1 MFTAAEYHTLLKRC
15 PGDLQRFLAAL
26 SVARPSESAWED
38 AAMVRALDEQ
48 VSETMVRQLCS
59 KSLLDGCYS
68 LLERAGVAYQFS
80 DTIAELL
87 QKIAENRQAVRA
99 AMVAA
104 PEIEPDSESESSR
117 PARALPLAQQE
128 ASKKKLSSAFYY
140 WLGVGALG
148 VDLAYLLFA
157 ATYSTTVAALLGLGG
172 AAMLFQGRRMQMSG
186 AAAPSRRDEE
196 VVWRGDVGVVRFSE
210 AEADHVLETLLL
222 AKRLYQAL

>member
-15 PGDLQRFLAAL
+15 PEDLQRFLAAL

-48 VSETMVRQLCS
+48 VSEKMVRQLCS

-104 PEIEPDSESESSR
+104 PEIEPDSESSE
-117 PARALPLAQQE
+117 PAQALPLAQQE

-157 ATYSTTVAALLGLGG
+157 ATYSTTVAALLGLFG

-186 AAAPSRRDEE
+186 IAAPSRRDEE
-196 VVWRGDVGVVRFSE
+196 VVWSGDVSVVRFSE
-210 AEADHVLETLLL
+210 AEAEHVLETLLL
-222 AKRLYQAL
+222 AKRLYQVL

>member
-1 MFTAAEYHTLLKRC
+1 MFTAAEYHTLLKCC

-48 VSETMVRQLCS
+48 VSEKMVRQLCS

-68 LLERAGVAYQFS
+68 LLERADVAYQFS

-104 PEIEPDSESESSR
+104 PEPESSR
-117 PARALPLAQQE
+117 PARALPLVQQE

-140 WLGVGALG
+140 WLGVGVLG

-157 ATYSTTVAALLGLGG
+157 ATYSTTVAALLGLFG

-186 AAAPSRRDEE
+186 AAASSRRDEE
-196 VVWRGDVGVVRFSE
+196 VVWSGDVSVVRFSE

>member
-15 PGDLQRFLAAL
+15 PEDLQRFLAAL

-48 VSETMVRQLCS
+48 VSEKMVRQLCS

-104 PEIEPDSESESSR
+104 PEIETDSESSE
-117 PARALPLAQQE
+117 PAQALPLAQQE

-157 ATYSTTVAALLGLGG
+157 ATYSTTVAALLGLFG

-186 AAAPSRRDEE
+186 IAAPSRRDEE
-196 VVWRGDVGVVRFSE
+196 VVWSGDVSVVRFSE

>member
-15 PGDLQRFLAAL
+15 PEDLQRFLAAL

-48 VSETMVRQLCS
+48 VSEKMVRQLCS

-104 PEIEPDSESESSR
+104 PEIEPDSESSE
-117 PARALPLAQQE
+117 PAQALPLAQQE

-157 ATYSTTVAALLGLGG
+157 ATYSTTVAALLGLFG

-186 AAAPSRRDEE
+186 IAAPSRRDEE
-196 VVWRGDVGVVRFSE
+196 VVWSGDVSVVRFSE

>member
-15 PGDLQRFLAAL
+15 PEDLQRFLAAL

-48 VSETMVRQLCS
+48 VSEKMVSQLCS

-104 PEIEPDSESESSR
+104 PEPESSL

-148 VDLAYLLFA
+148 ADLAYLLFA
-157 ATYSTTVAALLGLGG
+157 ATYSTTIAAVLGLGG

-186 AAAPSRRDEE
+186 IAASSRRDEE
-196 VVWRGDVGVVRFSE
+196 VVWSGDVSIVRFTE

-222 AKRLYQAL
+222 AKQLYQVL

>member
-15 PGDLQRFLAAL
+15 PEDLQRFLAAL

-48 VSETMVRQLCS
+48 VSEKMVRQLCS

-104 PEIEPDSESESSR
+104 PEIEPDSESSE
-117 PARALPLAQQE
+117 PAQALPLAQQE

-157 ATYSTTVAALLGLGG
+157 ATYSTTVAALLGLFG

-186 AAAPSRRDEE
+186 IAAPSRRDEE
-196 VVWRGDVGVVRFSE
+196 VVWSGDVSVVRFSE

-222 AKRLYQAL
+222 AKRLYQVL

>member
-15 PGDLQRFLAAL
+15 PEDLQRFLAAL

-48 VSETMVRQLCS
+48 VSEKMVRQLCS

-104 PEIEPDSESESSR
+104 PEIEPDSESSE
-117 PARALPLAQQE
+117 PAQALPLAQQE

-157 ATYSTTVAALLGLGG
+157 ATYSTTVAALLGLFG

-186 AAAPSRRDEE
+186 IAAPSRRDEE
-196 VVWRGDVGVVRFSE
+196 VVWSGDVSVVRFSE
-210 AEADHVLETLLL
+210 AEAEHVLETLLL
-222 AKRLYQAL
+222 AKRLYPVL

>member
-1 MFTAAEYHTLLKRC
+1 MFTAAEYHALLKRC
-15 PGDLQRFLAAL
+15 PEDLQRFLAAL

-48 VSETMVRQLCS
+48 VSEKMVRQLCS

-87 QKIAENRQAVRA
+87 QKIAENRQAIRA
-99 AMVAA
+99 AMVAE
-104 PEIEPDSESESSR
+104 PEPELESESSR
-117 PARALPLAQQE
+117 PARALSLAQQE

-148 VDLAYLLFA
+148 VDFAYLFFA
-157 ATYSTTVAALLGLGG
+157 ATYLTTVAAILGIFG

-186 AAAPSRRDEE
+186 AAASSRRDEE
-196 VVWRGDVGVVRFSE
+196 VVWSGDVSIVRFTE
-210 AEADHVLETLLL
+210 AEADRVLETLLL

>member
-15 PGDLQRFLAAL
+15 PEDLQRFLAAL

-48 VSETMVRQLCS
+48 VSEKMVRQLCS

-104 PEIEPDSESESSR
+104 PEIEPDSESSE
-117 PARALPLAQQE
+117 PAQALPLVQQE

-157 ATYSTTVAALLGLGG
+157 ATYSTTVAALLGLFG

-186 AAAPSRRDEE
+186 IAAPSRRDEE
-196 VVWRGDVGVVRFSE
+196 VVWSGDVSVVRFSE

-222 AKRLYQAL
+222 AKRLYQVL

>member
-15 PGDLQRFLAAL
+15 PEDLQRFLAAL

-48 VSETMVRQLCS
+48 VSEKMVRQLCS

-104 PEIEPDSESESSR
+104 PEIEPDSESSE

-157 ATYSTTVAALLGLGG
+157 ATYSTTVVALLGLGG

-186 AAAPSRRDEE
+186 IAASSRRDEE
-196 VVWRGDVGVVRFSE
+196 VVWSGDVSVVRFSE

-222 AKRLYQAL
+222 AKRLY